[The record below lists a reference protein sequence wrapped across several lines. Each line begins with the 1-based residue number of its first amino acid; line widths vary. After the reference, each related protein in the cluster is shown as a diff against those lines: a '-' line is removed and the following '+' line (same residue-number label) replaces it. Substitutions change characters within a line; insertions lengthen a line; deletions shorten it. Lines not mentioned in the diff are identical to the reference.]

1 MEELAKALAR
11 SVADG
16 GPLYAAV
23 LLGAVLFVWQIWPAI
38 RSRMDRADER
48 EDRREQREA
57 DEAMRRAEHDERA
70 ARLQGQWLEQYAHAT
85 KVQEQSNAVM
95 GLIESRMEGL
105 TSVLQDSK
113 DRSRSMG
120 HKVDE
125 NNELLRD
132 IHRCVAGGEGTD

>member
-1 MEELAKALAR
+1 MEEIAKALAK

-23 LLGAVLFVWQIWPAI
+23 LLAGTVFVWQIWPAI
-38 RSRMDRADER
+38 RKRMERADER

-57 DEAMRRAEHDERA
+57 DESARRVEHDERM

-85 KVQEQSNAVM
+85 QVQEQSNAVM
-95 GLIESRMEGL
+95 GLIESKVERL
-105 TSVLQDSK
+105 TDVLEDSK
-113 DRSRSMG
+113 GRSRDMG

-125 NNELLRD
+125 
-132 IHRCVAGGEGTD
+132 IHAAVVPRKAEGTD